1 MSAPVVRDSAAQQVR
16 RQAWAYLA
24 AVAEPPCA
32 PLIALATEVGPEEA
46 ARAVREVTLPG
57 VLERLTQARRHRD
70 TSAADLA
77 HVAALG
83 GRLLTRD
90 DPEWPA
96 ERFAAFTSPDAAGR
110 DDAVA
115 PLALWVKGRGTLAE
129 LSRRAVSVVG
139 TRASSGYGEHVTAEI
154 SHDLARAGWTVV
166 SGAAHGIDG
175 AAHRA
180 ALAADG
186 ATVAVLACG
195 VDRAYPRGHEALLRR
210 IAVDGLVVS
219 EYAPGTYPAR
229 HRFLTR
235 NRLVA
240 ALGGGV
246 LVVEA
251 GWRSGARNT
260 AGWAADL
267 NRPVMAVPG
276 PVTALGSAGC
286 HQMLRERQ
294 AELVTTAAEVLEHV
308 GPMGQL
314 AEQPE
319 LPAAP
324 TDGLSPAAGRVYDA
338 LPARAPVEE
347 CVIAARSGL
356 SAAQVRPALGVLELE
371 GLVAWSE
378 SGWVRVRHGGRPG

>member
-1 MSAPVVRDSAAQQVR
+1 MSAPVLRDSAAQQLR

-24 AVAEPPCA
+24 SVAEPPCP

-57 VLERLTQARRHRD
+57 VLERLTQARRHHD

-77 HVAALG
+77 RVTALG

-115 PLALWVKGRGTLAE
+115 PLALWVLGRGTLAE

-154 SHDLARAGWTVV
+154 SHDLARTGWTVV

-186 ATVAVLACG
+186 VTVAVLACG
-195 VDRAYPRGHEALLRR
+195 IDRAYPRGHEALLRR

-294 AELVTTAAEVLEHV
+294 AELVTTAAEVLEQV

-338 LPARAPVEE
+338 LPARAPVGE
-347 CVIAARSGL
+347 CAIAVRSGL
-356 SAAQVRPALGVLELE
+356 NAAQVRPALSVLELE